1 MIIRDTQGREKSVI
15 VRVNGKVDLVVSSS
29 ASSHVREEFVWRM
42 EKPGKA
48 LYVTG
53 GLTAL
58 IPAYQGLAT
67 ILSEAVIC
75 FAGTAWMFGH
85 RTEAIERLIGAAAGL
100 LIILQAH
107 NIVVWL
113 KTLLG

>member
-1 MIIRDTQGREKSVI
+1 M
-15 VRVNGKVDLVVSSS
+15 NGKFDKV
-29 ASSHVREEFVWRM
+29 ASSTAAPSRSEKEIVWRM
-42 EKPGKA
+42 EKPGRA

-67 ILSEAVIC
+67 ILAEAVIC

-107 NIVVWL
+107 NIVMWL
-113 KTLLG
+113 KALLA

>member
-1 MIIRDTQGREKSVI
+1 MI
-15 VRVNGKVDLVVSSS
+15 VRMNGKIDKVSSR
-29 ASSHVREEFVWRM
+29 ATAPGREEFVWRM
-42 EKPGKA
+42 EKTGKVF
-48 LYVTG
+48 YVTG

-75 FAGTAWMFGH
+75 FSGTAWMFGH

-107 NIVVWL
+107 NIVMWL

>member
-1 MIIRDTQGREKSVI
+1 MEERGEFILKM
-15 VRVNGKVDLVVSSS
+15 NGKIVSPMALLPEAAPAPVVGK
-29 ASSHVREEFVWRM
+29 AIICRM
-42 EKPGKA
+42 EKPGQL
-48 LYVTG
+48 LYATD

-58 IPAYQGLAT
+58 IPAYQGLAS

-85 RTEAIERLIGAAAGL
+85 RTEAIEKLIGAAAGL

-107 NIVVWL
+107 NIVIWL
-113 KTLLG
+113 KGLMG